1 MTGGPG
7 HSTGEQEPRQ
17 TVIATEELESYQ
29 LLIDEV
35 ELKEEIAAWRSDLIE
50 LEQRLLAGEPLGGS
64 STTTPVKA
72 PSQWLVHTQRITT
85 ASDLPTVGEHG

>member
-1 MTGGPG
+1 MTGGPA

-17 TVIATEELESYQ
+17 TV
-29 LLIDEV
+29 IDEV
-35 ELKEEIAAWRSDLIE
+35 ELKEEIAAWRSDPIE
-50 LEQRLLAGEPLGGS
+50 LEQRLLAGEPLGVS
-64 STTTPVKA
+64 STMTPVKA